1 MSLEDYEII
10 KQIGTGTY
18 SIVYQVRCR
27 TTSNYYAMKEIKF
40 DRLSPKEKEYTK
52 TEVKILKALDHPNI
66 IKYEKSFKVNNNF
79 CIIMELAQD
88 GDLQKKIQKF
98 EETGQT
104 FSTDTIWKYTFQV
117 ISGLSALHSNKI
129 LHRDIKAS
137 NIFLME
143 NDVVKIGDFNIGKE
157 VSESTMYTKIG
168 TPVMMS
174 PEIWNGEAYNFK
186 TDIWSLGCLVYQM
199 ATLKPPFLAESYA
212 ALYLKISKC
221 KVPNIPNYP
230 KNLNVFIQKLLKKN
244 PKQRPSCVEL
254 LKFEEFKKMGA
265 EAVKVPTI
273 LPGLVKLNSLVVE
286 GSQDRMTTRK
296 HHKSELT
303 HISIVKVNKK
313 STSEHFKESSS
324 PGGFIQRL
332 RSNNSPSPNQV
343 NLSRKSDSKPKIFKD
358 FSSKVLSSQI
368 NKLHL
373 SQKKKISAY
382 IESESPYSEGFEIF
396 HKKRLKSNHPV
407 KKSNLLSDAYP
418 IVTISNKRPESNLK
432 SYSPGVSPK
441 LLKKVESM
449 SKVKSPN

>member
-18 SIVYQVRCR
+18 SIVYKVRCR
-27 TTSNYYAMKEIKF
+27 ASNLLYAMKEIKF

-66 IKYEKSFKVNNNF
+66 IKYEKSFKVQNNF

-98 EETGQT
+98 EETGQS
-104 FSTDTIWKYTFQV
+104 FSTETIWKYTYQV

-174 PEIWNGEAYNFK
+174 PEIWNGESYNFK

-221 KVPNIPNYP
+221 KVPYIQNYP
-230 KNLNVFIQKLLKKN
+230 KALNVFIQKLLKKN
-244 PKQRPSCVEL
+244 PKQRPSCPEL
-254 LKFEEFKKMGA
+254 LKFEEFKKMG
-265 EAVKVPTI
+265 EDISKVPKV
-273 LPGLVKLNSLVVE
+273 LPGLVKLNSMVVE
-286 GSQDRMTTRK
+286 GSPDRMTTRK

-303 HISIVKVNKK
+303 HITIMKVNKK
-313 STSEHFKESSS
+313 STSEHFKESS

-332 RSNNSPSPNQV
+332 RSNNSPSPNQI
-343 NLSRKSDSKPKIFKD
+343 NLNRKSDSKPKIFKD

-373 SQKKKISAY
+373 SQKKKISNY
-382 IESESPYSEGFEIF
+382 MESESPYSEGFEIF
-396 HKKRLKSNHPV
+396 HKKRLKSSNPV
-407 KKSNLLSDAYP
+407 KKSQILNDAYP
-418 IVTISNKRPESNLK
+418 IVSISNKRQESYFK
-432 SYSPGVSPK
+432 SHSPGVSPK

-449 SKVKSPN
+449 SKVKTPN